1 MPEFSTF
8 LELTQEPKQPNY
20 KCLASH
26 VTGENTESQQQQDQ
40 EPQDYVKTATKIDH
54 QMSPK
59 KVLPD
64 PLEVASQQQQDQEP
78 QDYVKTATKI
88 DHQMSPKKVLPDPLE
103 VALSDNLTMD
113 PVDLAKSRMSSSYHQ
128 SDGKKT
134 WSKKSVR

>member
-26 VTGENTESQQQQDQ
+26 VTGENTENQQQQDQ
-40 EPQDYVKTATKIDH
+40 DQPSHAQVESQQHVNKKAKRTYRVGVQQEPHDFLKAATEIDH
-54 QMSPK
+54 PMSPQ

-64 PLEVASQQQQDQEP
+64 PL
-78 QDYVKTATKI
+78 K
-88 DHQMSPKKVLPDPLE
+88 
-103 VALSDNLTMD
+103 VALFDNLTMD

>member
-8 LELTQEPKQPNY
+8 LELTQEPKQPSY

-26 VTGENTESQQQQDQ
+26 VTGENTE
-40 EPQDYVKTATKIDH
+40 
-54 QMSPK
+54 
-59 KVLPD
+59 
-64 PLEVASQQQQDQEP
+64 SQQQQDQEP